1 MVPPL
6 VSLLLMIICTTL
18 LDTFVSR
25 VHTAAQLVWNCVLC
39 LLGLEKKRMVTLGA
53 AWISSDLVAS
63 SDIKFES
70 SHTAKIKENL
80 PLLVV
85 VLEEFQGVFT

>member
-1 MVPPL
+1 
-6 VSLLLMIICTTL
+6 
-18 LDTFVSR
+18 
-25 VHTAAQLVWNCVLC
+25 
-39 LLGLEKKRMVTLGA
+39 MVTLGA

-85 VLEEFQGVFT
+85 VLEEFQGVFTQVFGVFFACLFVSVLHRPS

>member
-1 MVPPL
+1 
-6 VSLLLMIICTTL
+6 
-18 LDTFVSR
+18 
-25 VHTAAQLVWNCVLC
+25 
-39 LLGLEKKRMVTLGA
+39 MVTLGA

>member
-1 MVPPL
+1 
-6 VSLLLMIICTTL
+6 
-18 LDTFVSR
+18 
-25 VHTAAQLVWNCVLC
+25 
-39 LLGLEKKRMVTLGA
+39 MVTLGA

-85 VLEEFQGVFT
+85 VLEEFQGVFTQVFGFFFACLFVSVLHRPS